1 MGHLNF
7 SWEAPTTK
15 EDGSGL
21 TSPLTYNL
29 YEDGVKIVGDIAAT
43 NFSLTMEGKEYK
55 TYSYTATAVDTVTGL
70 ESKQSNPVG
79 VSYAPPKPPAGL
91 KGSFSG

>member
-70 ESKQSNPVG
+70 
-79 VSYAPPKPPAGL
+79 VSRHSPALEVAYLPPKPPAGL
-91 KGSFSG
+91 QGSFSS